1 MLDPRNPPPSFAN
14 NHWSQEGSSWLDWVT
29 SPPQVVRHDRT
40 TRAYILTERPVYRP
54 EEPVHIL
61 GWIRDRK
68 DGRIL
73 RYGGTDKLVLTVSG
87 PGGKEWS
94 YPADLNGNGRF
105 YVPFKETD
113 LPTGQ
118 FTAILRQKS
127 DLSALASVDFRKE
140 SYRVPTFELTLSG
153 PDKVPIDR
161 PFDVVLTAD
170 YYAGGRVVGE
180 KVDWEVT
187 RNPYTISNPTY
198 PGFLFSTDERFSGS
212 DGGGATGVLRQ
223 SAALDEDGSA
233 HLRVNPAAEGDA
245 HARRYS
251 VRATVQ
257 GADRQTVTTV
267 KQVFALPP
275 FSIGIKMD
283 RFLTGSMQIAPQIIV
298 LDHQEKALAGRRLSI
313 RLFQR
318 QWHSSIAET
327 DFTTGE
333 AKYTTDVVDTPV
345 TDRTIVSTDSVLSPV
360 FTAREPGVYIVEVSS
375 PDSLGRQIAVRSDLF
390 VAGNAAVSWERK
402 KASVFEITTDKTGYQ
417 PGDTAKLLLKSP
429 FQDGFALVVVEG
441 PDSNEYGWVRV
452 ANGQGIY
459 TLPIR
464 DTMAPGVPVSV
475 LLERGRIRGDRGRRR
490 LPGSREA
497 IDPWRVDVAGG
508 ATRGQPGARGPASS
522 RKGAAGNQAAHSH
535 QSCRLDGRAVGR

>member
-1 MLDPRNPPPSFAN
+1 MPGEEPEHGREIVKQIQLLGSPDISRLFDLPIDEQAGRTAFGIDLRAMLAGKFGEGSPGTYLIGYRSLDSSTQRFYVRLSVTDLCVSTVEEEDAVVFVVTSLRSGAPVGGAAVRVEGRDQNGMKVLFSGTTDQTGQYRYQHAAALKMAPVRIVIQKDADSLVLDPRNPPPSFAN

-29 SPPQVVRHDRT
+29 SPPRVVRHDRT

-73 RYGGTDKLVLTVSG
+73 RYGGKDKLVLTVSA

-118 FTAILRQKS
+118 FTAILRRKS

-187 RNPYTISNPTY
+187 RNPYTISNPSY

-212 DGGGATGVLRQ
+212 DGA
-223 SAALDEDGSA
+223 
-233 HLRVNPAAEGDA
+233 
-245 HARRYS
+245 
-251 VRATVQ
+251 
-257 GADRQTVTTV
+257 
-267 KQVFALPP
+267 
-275 FSIGIKMD
+275 
-283 RFLTGSMQIAPQIIV
+283 
-298 LDHQEKALAGRRLSI
+298 
-313 RLFQR
+313 
-318 QWHSSIAET
+318 
-327 DFTTGE
+327 
-333 AKYTTDVVDTPV
+333 
-345 TDRTIVSTDSVLSPV
+345 
-360 FTAREPGVYIVEVSS
+360 
-375 PDSLGRQIAVRSDLF
+375 
-390 VAGNAAVSWERK
+390 
-402 KASVFEITTDKTGYQ
+402 
-417 PGDTAKLLLKSP
+417 
-429 FQDGFALVVVEG
+429 
-441 PDSNEYGWVRV
+441 
-452 ANGQGIY
+452 
-459 TLPIR
+459 
-464 DTMAPGVPVSV
+464 
-475 LLERGRIRGDRGRRR
+475 
-490 LPGSREA
+490 
-497 IDPWRVDVAGG
+497 
-508 ATRGQPGARGPASS
+508 GQPACCAR
-522 RKGAAGNQAAHSH
+522 AARWTRTAPPTSA
-535 QSCRLDGRAVGR
+535 